1 MACTEV
7 RACLVDFGV
16 ARVLANQQEVSL
28 AADAA
33 CDPTTVSLD
42 VVLSLT
48 SIQGVQGASDNKSFA
63 LQAVGVAQWLLL

>member
-16 ARVLANQQEVSL
+16 ARVLADQQEVSL

-33 CDPTTVSLD
+33 CDPTTMPLD

-48 SIQGVQGASDNKSFA
+48 SI
-63 LQAVGVAQWLLL
+63 

>member
-16 ARVLANQQEVSL
+16 AGVLANQQEVSL

-33 CDPTTVSLD
+33 RDPATMPLD

-48 SIQGVQGASDNKSFA
+48 SVQRVQGASDDKGFA
-63 LQAVGVAQWLLL
+63 LQAVGVAQGLLL

>member
-33 CDPTTVSLD
+33 CDPPTMPLD
-42 VVLSLT
+42 IVLSLT
-48 SIQGVQGASDNKSFA
+48 SIQGVQGASDNESFA
-63 LQAVGVAQWLLL
+63 LQAVGVA